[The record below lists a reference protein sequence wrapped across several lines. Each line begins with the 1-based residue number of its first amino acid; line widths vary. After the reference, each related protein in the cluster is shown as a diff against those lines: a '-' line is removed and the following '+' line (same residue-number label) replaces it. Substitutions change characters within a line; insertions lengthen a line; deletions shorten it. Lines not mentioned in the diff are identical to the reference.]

1 MRLVLATHNPGKL
14 KELQALLAPLAIDVL
29 PQSRFTDIAAAETGL
44 SFVENAILKA
54 RHAAHAAGLP
64 AIADDSG
71 IEVDALHGAP
81 GIYSARYAGTG
92 ASDQANLEKLVHE
105 LRDVPAAK
113 RTARYR
119 CALAFMRWDLDPAP
133 LVCQASWEGRIIDTP
148 RGVGGF
154 GYDPI
159 FELDG
164 ARTVAELP
172 AEEKN
177 RLSHRGQALRLLV
190 DQLLLARG
198 SAASLS
204 QGIAG
209 ISPVGS

>member
-14 KELQALLAPLAIDVL
+14 KELQALLAPLAIEVL
-29 PQSRFTDIAAAETGL
+29 AQSRFTQVAADETGL

-54 RHAAHAAGLP
+54 RHAARAAGLP

-81 GIYSARYAGTG
+81 GIYSARYAGPG

-119 CALAFMRWDLDPAP
+119 CALAFMRWDLDPSP
-133 LVCQASWEGRIIDTP
+133 LVCQASWEGRIIDTK

-154 GYDPI
+154 GYDPV
-159 FELDG
+159 FELEG
-164 ARTVAELP
+164 GMTVAELP
-172 AEEKN
+172 AMEKN

-190 DQLLLARG
+190 EQLPLARG
-198 SAASLS
+198 SAASHS
-204 QGIAG
+204 HGISG
-209 ISPVGS
+209 ISPAGS

>member
-1 MRLVLATHNPGKL
+1 MRLVLATQNPGKL
-14 KELQALLAPLAIDVL
+14 KELQALLAPLAIEVL
-29 PQSRFTDIAAAETGL
+29 AQSHFTDVAAEETGL

-54 RHAAHAAGLP
+54 RHAARASGLP

-81 GIYSARYAGTG
+81 GIYSARYAGSD
-92 ASDQANLEKLVHE
+92 ASDQANLEKLVRE

-119 CALAFMRWDLDPAP
+119 CALAFMRWDLDPSP
-133 LVCQASWEGRIIDTP
+133 LVCQASWEGRIIATP
-148 RGVGGF
+148 RGEGGF

-164 ARTVAELP
+164 GMTVAELP
-172 AEEKN
+172 AAEKN
-177 RLSHRGQALRLLV
+177 RVSHRGQALRLLV
-190 DQLLLARG
+190 EQLPLARG
-198 SAASLS
+198 SAASRS
-204 QGIAG
+204 QGIAR
-209 ISPVGS
+209 ISPTGS